1 MAVDFPSSPT
11 VGQTFTSG
19 GVTWLYDGVKWTSTS
34 AATGLYLPITGG
46 TLTGDLILNRDAQVA
61 LGAATLEQ
69 VQARGSGANRIINGD
84 MRIDQRNQGAAGTAT
99 GVYTV
104 DRWVY
109 GGTVVNKGSW
119 ARGGAGGQLTALGF
133 GNFLGFVSSSAY
145 TPLAADSFHFQ
156 QRIEADMVSDFC
168 WGTPNAQAVTLSFW
182 ASCSLTGTFGGSI
195 RNDTGTRSY
204 PFTFNIPTAS
214 TWTQFVIT
222 IPGDTAGTWV
232 MSGNGEALR
241 VYFDLGAGANF
252 RGTAGAWTAG
262 DIRGVT
268 GAVNIVGTNGAALNI
283 TGVKLE
289 LGSTATPFN
298 RKTTQESLADC
309 QRYYQQFGG
318 ATNAHLGAGYCASTT
333 VAAISVRASTTMR
346 ATPTVTGSS
355 GAGFTVNGVTST
367 SLSAAVV
374 PCPDGFQLNI
384 TTPASLPASSG
395 ATALIIA
402 GNWLSVNAEL

>member
-1 MAVDFPSSPT
+1 MIDFPASPT
-11 VGQTFTSG
+11 VGQIFTAG
-19 GVTWLYDGVKWTSTS
+19 GVTWTWDGSKWTGN
-34 AATGLYLPITGG
+34 GLNVAYLPLIGG
-46 TLTGDLILNRDAQVA
+46 TMIGPLTLQGNPAGNLDAAPKQYVDVLSAGYPLGD
-61 LGAATLEQ
+61 
-69 VQARGSGANRIINGD
+69 NRIINGD
-84 MRIDQRNQGAAGTAT
+84 MRIDQRNGGASGTAI
-99 GVYTV
+99 GIYTI

-195 RNDTGTRSY
+195 RNDSATRSY
-204 PFTFNIPTAS
+204 PFTFNIPVAS
-214 TWTQFVIT
+214 TWTKIVIT

-289 LGSTATPFN
+289 LGGVATPFN

-309 QRYYQQFGG
+309 QRYCYRVG
-318 ATNAHLGAGYCASTT
+318 APTLQSLGAGYSPTATLAGIIVSFP
-333 VAAISVRASTTMR
+333 VTMR
-346 ATPTVTGSS
+346 VNPTMSVSS
-355 GAGFTVNGVTST
+355 GAGFTVNGAATTNVAAAANGVGGMQVNLTTSGQGAGAGVTANVT
-367 SLSAAVV
+367 ANNWI
-374 PCPDGFQLNI
+374 GFD
-384 TTPASLPASSG
+384 
-395 ATALIIA
+395 
-402 GNWLSVNAEL
+402 AEL